1 MDLSNPLRIVTPTL
15 DASVLQVL
23 TATTGWTTGGEVHRR
38 SGRGSR
44 DGVRRVLLRLVDQGI
59 VLAQEERYATLFLLN
74 RDHVGADAIIAL
86 TRLRQ
91 EIVTRIQS
99 AIAAWPRAPLNA
111 SLFGSFARGEAG
123 AQSDIDVLVVGP
135 VDVVTHEGEWADQ
148 IDSLRLSIESWT
160 GNSAHIVTPSRQV
173 LREMVA
179 AEDPLVGSLRA
190 DHIHLCGSNLL
201 ELLRHAS

>member
-1 MDLSNPLRIVTPTL
+1 MDLSNPLKIVTPTL

-74 RDHVGADAIIAL
+74 RDHVGAEAIIAL

-91 EIVTRIQS
+91 EIVTRIES
-99 AIAAWPRAPLNA
+99 AITAWPRAPLNA
-111 SLFGSFARGEAG
+111 SLFGSFARGEADSG
-123 AQSDIDVLVVGP
+123 SDIDVLVVSSL
-135 VDVVTHEGEWADQ
+135 DVIAHEVEWADQ
-148 IDSLRLSIESWT
+148 IDSLSLNIERWT
-160 GNSAHIVTPSRQV
+160 GNPAHIVSPSRQV
-173 LREMVA
+173 LGEMVA
-179 AEDPLVGSLRA
+179 AADPLVASLRA
-190 DHIHLCGSNLL
+190 DHVHLGGSSLL